1 MEAKGK
7 STSTLWLLHLVHSCH
22 LQITYIPLHILGT
35 QIELM
40 NRSVTTYLS
49 NLQRSTLMKVLQFLS
64 VSLLHWIPSYNV
76 LTNKLHIY
84 YTTMHCT
91 LIGAIHRYYE
101 SRRRIF
107 NDSQPERQSAADAAK
122 KRAKR
127 KQLRQNVSLQL
138 TFTSCII
145 CNIKF

>member
-1 MEAKGK
+1 
-7 STSTLWLLHLVHSCH
+7 
-22 LQITYIPLHILGT
+22 
-35 QIELM
+35 
-40 NRSVTTYLS
+40 
-49 NLQRSTLMKVLQFLS
+49 MKVLQFLS

-145 CNIKF
+145 CNINSNRIMLDMSILAIALSKTTEVHSV